1 MPTPRAHTLVGAA
14 RPHLQRLEQDLLSE
28 EAFDP
33 ATSTRPIRL
42 AISDVAELAF
52 FSAVI
57 DHFRRHAPQS
67 QVRAV
72 TLTEPQLRDALES
85 GDADVAAGYYPA
97 LAAKSFRQRRL
108 SRHGFACLMRAGHPL
123 WKRRLTV
130 PAYQEAEHIVIRA
143 EGRSQ
148 ELLERYVRDVRDAVR
163 NGRSA

>member
-1 MPTPRAHTLVGAA
+1 M
-14 RPHLQRLEQDLLSE
+14 SE

-97 LAAKSFRQRRL
+97 LAAKSFRRDSEIRVV
-108 SRHGFACLMRAGHPL
+108 H
-123 WKRRLTV
+123 V
-130 PAYQEAEHIVIRA
+130 PTGEVVFHKPAEHPMGA
-143 EGRSQ
+143 GED
-148 ELLERYVRDVRDAVR
+148 L
-163 NGRSA
+163 